1 MKYFN
6 FTSNICANCVSL
18 LENMAWMQ
26 WIAYLAWRG
35 GPFLALW
42 CNTGSKA
49 LGGKKNKGKKKRD
62 KYLFTSCILKIFQNI
77 KLAKKHRYTYI
88 EHTTSAKLLIVLI
101 LAISSKKEKKGYLH
115 GLQVKNPWVLLI
127 KYHVVKQ
134 TFYLHKLLKAVLEIL
149 LSTHAH

>member
-1 MKYFN
+1 MDAVNSIFGL
-6 FTSNICANCVSL
+6 TRGSL
-18 LENMAWMQ
+18 FSFMMQ
-26 WIAYLAWRG
+26 HWKQSTW
-35 GPFLALW
+35 
-42 CNTGSKA
+42 
-49 LGGKKNKGKKKRD
+49 GGKIKEKKKRD

-88 EHTTSAKLLIVLI
+88 KHTTSAKLLIVLI